1 MVKIFVCVLGD
12 SLYYEQAL
20 TEIEESELID
30 NLNGLAKAVVVYEP
44 LGSQ

>member
-20 TEIEESELID
+20 TEIEESELD